1 MNKNENVEA
10 CSKNK
15 LLLRSEV
22 WLQPPGGLVIRGAGY
37 TCKVRVAS
45 LARLTRLMKHDPYR
59 YRKKLMKKRTAEEQA
74 MKRGY
79 IAGAC

>member
-1 MNKNENVEA
+1 MNKNENVET
-10 CSKNK
+10 CSKDK

-22 WLQPPGGLVIRGAGY
+22 WLQLLKELIIWRADY
-37 TCKVRVAS
+37 MCKIRVAS
-45 LARLTRLMKHDPYR
+45 LARLMRLMKHDSYR
-59 YRKKLMKKRTAEEQA
+59 YRKKLMKKRTAEERA